1 MECKNT
7 IFAENNKNIVYM
19 KKFLILFLSILPYVL
34 HAQETSGLSFLKE
47 GKEWKYEWVNIYIDE
62 ATKQVDREAY
72 TEFSFVVQ
80 GDTLVDGVAYKKMQA
95 DTTLT
100 KFPFTRWLNDQIIR
114 EENGKVYGTYYPN
127 RLSPSKTDTIEL
139 LFDFNMQIGE
149 PWKAGYMQPQAK
161 DVQVVNIRGIDR
173 KVIYFD
179 YGKYLVEGIGHI
191 CEEFTSDHSS
201 GHGSCGWMP
210 HQWIYLSSMYEDS
223 YFDLQSCWEDGV
235 CVFSKNEDME
245 VIRSAAT
252 AVKEVQKASPSGV
265 FYDLQGRRVQGQPK
279 HGVYIQNGRKV
290 MVK

>member
-7 IFAENNKNIVYM
+7 NFAENIKTIVYM
-19 KKFLILFLSILPYVL
+19 KKFIILFLSILPYAL
-34 HAQETSGLSFLKE
+34 HAQETSGQPFLKE
-47 GKEWKYEWVNIYIDE
+47 GKEWKYEWVTINIDE
-62 ATKQVDREAY
+62 ATRQREREAY

-100 KFPFTRWLNDQIIR
+100 KFPLTRWLNDQIIR
-114 EENGKVYGTYYPN
+114 DENGKVYGTYTPN

-191 CEEFTSDHSS
+191 CEEFTSDLSW
-201 GHGSCGWMP
+201 GDGSCGWMP
-210 HQWIYLSSMYEDS
+210 HQWLYLNSMNENF
-223 YFDLQSCWEDGV
+223 YFDFQSCWEDGV
-235 CVFSKNEDME
+235 CIFSKNEDME
-245 VIRSAAT
+245 IIRAAT
-252 AVKEVQKASPSGV
+252 TSVQEVRSVPSSDAV
-265 FYDLQGRRVQGQPK
+265 YDLQGRRVTGQPK
-279 HGVYIQNGRKV
+279 RGIYIKNGRKV
-290 MVK
+290 SL